1 MLSQLN
7 VNRAR
12 IGPAAFVPSMDLVV
26 LPPPLFCPPGTEKTP
41 QWHWRFL
48 SFTQF
53 ARNVKKVIK
62 EYAAG
67 IQTAIAV
74 L

>member
-7 VNRAR
+7 VNPAR
-12 IGPAAFVPSMDLVV
+12 IELAAFVPSMDLVV
-26 LPPPLFCPPGTEKTP
+26 LSPPLFCPPGTEKTP
-41 QWHWRFL
+41 RWHWRFL

-62 EYAAG
+62 EYSAG